1 MPNNNNIKMNNYAIS
16 VWGLG
21 NHALKRVI
29 PSILAINEFIL
40 VGVCSRSK
48 KIVEACAKKH
58 NCEGWTDSLNMLDN
72 DKIEIIYISTPIGV
86 HYNLATLALDS
97 GKHVWC
103 EKPLTC
109 NFNDTKKLI
118 NLAKKNKKMLSEA
131 FMFLYHPQFKK
142 IQNLIKDK
150 EIGKINSVICRFGI
164 PALDEPGFRENSD
177 LCGGAFW
184 DVGSYTVAAVIELFN
199 DQNVKVIF
207 AEIIKHKD
215 LPVDTKG
222 RAILQFAQGT
232 IAYLE
237 WGVGVA
243 YKNEIDLWAEN
254 GSFYTD
260 KIFSKPV
267 NYLPVYRIRNH
278 YGKEVFTNGKK
289 AEQFDEM
296 LREFSNILNTPIKI
310 KEEYKR
316 IYKRAK
322 VMDEIVNFSL

>member
-1 MPNNNNIKMNNYAIS
+1 MNDYRIS

-21 NHALKRVI
+21 NHALKRVL
-29 PSILAINEFIL
+29 PAILALKEFTL
-40 VGVCSRSK
+40 VGVCSRSIK
-48 KIVEACAKKH
+48 MVEACVDEFAI
-58 NCEGWTDSLNMLDN
+58 EGWTDPSNMLSN
-72 DKIEIIYISTPIGV
+72 EKIKIVFISTPIGV
-86 HYNLATLALDS
+86 HYHLATMALNS
-97 GKHVWC
+97 SKHVWC

-109 NFNDTKKLI
+109 SFNHTKKLI
-118 NLAKKNKKMLSEA
+118 NLAKKNKKMLAEA

-142 IQNLIKDK
+142 IQNLVITQ
-150 EIGKINSVICRFGI
+150 EIGIINSVICRFGI
-164 PALDEPGFRENSD
+164 PDMDEPGFRENPD

-184 DVGSYTVAAVIELFN
+184 DVGSYTVAAVLGLFK

-207 AEIIKHKD
+207 SEIIKHED

-222 RAILQFAQGT
+222 RAILQFSQGT

-260 KIFSKPV
+260 KIFSKPK
-267 NYLPVYRIRNH
+267 NYLPVYKLRNQ
-278 YGKEVFTNGKK
+278 YGEETFVKGEKV
-289 AEQFDEM
+289 EQFDEM
-296 LREFSNILNTPIKI
+296 LKAFSNISNSPAMIE
-310 KEEYKR
+310 EEYKS

-322 VMDEIVNFSL
+322 VMDEIVKLSQ